1 MHTLLTES
9 RRTNC
14 SRLNGMKP
22 LWNRTRI
29 LRVLI
34 ILLAL
39 ISALLVGARLY
50 GAYSW
55 NAGTQTLRARLDS
68 ARVPVQPQTVDFHE
82 LEGLPA
88 PVRRYFR
95 AVLK

>member
-1 MHTLLTES
+1 
-9 RRTNC
+9 
-14 SRLNGMKP
+14 
-22 LWNRTRI
+22 LWNRTKI

-55 NAGTQTLRARLDS
+55 NAGTQKLRARLDS
-68 ARVPVQPQTVDFHE
+68 ARVPIRPQTVDFHE